1 MIGTVYTAANG
12 LNRESNYISN
22 PSIMRVIFMY
32 LVLVFLHILAVFAFL
47 MAHGV
52 SVAVAFA
59 LKRER
64 KPERIQTL
72 LNLSGGSIGVVH
84 ISLLIILVLGVVM
97 GFMGKWWGHGWI
109 WASLGL
115 LIAMYVYM
123 GLAGSGFYGKVR
135 KAVGTEYMEG
145 TKMHKPDVPAPQ
157 EEIDALLN
165 KANPGLLAVVGYS
178 AIILLTWLM
187 KFKPF

>member
-1 MIGTVYTAANG
+1 
-12 LNRESNYISN
+12 
-22 PSIMRVIFMY
+22 MY

-52 SVAVAFA
+52 SVSVAFA

-72 LNLSGGSIGVVH
+72 LNLSGASIGVVH
-84 ISLLIILVLGVVM
+84 ISLLVVLVLGVVM

-135 KAVGTEYMEG
+135 KAAGLEYMVG
-145 TKMHKPDVPAPQ
+145 SKMHQPDEPASQ
-157 EEIDALLN
+157 EVIDALLN
-165 KANPGLLAVVGYS
+165 KANPAMLAVVGYA

>member
-1 MIGTVYTAANG
+1 MSVY
-12 LNRESNYISN
+12 L
-22 PSIMRVIFMY
+22 
-32 LVLVFLHILAVFAFL
+32 LLVFVHILAVFAFL

-64 KPERIQTL
+64 SPERIHTL
-72 LNLSGGSIGVVH
+72 LDLSGASIGVVH
-84 ISLLIILVLGVVM
+84 ISLLVVLVLGVVM
-97 GFMGKWWGHGWI
+97 GFMGKWWDHGWI
-109 WASLGL
+109 WVSLGL

-123 GLAGSGFYGKVR
+123 GLAGSAFYGKVR
-135 KAVGTEYMEG
+135 KAAGLVYMVGGKIQQPEE
-145 TKMHKPDVPAPQ
+145 PASR
-157 EEIDALLN
+157 EVIDALLN
-165 KANPGLLAVVGYS
+165 KANPALLAAVGFG

>member
-1 MIGTVYTAANG
+1 
-12 LNRESNYISN
+12 
-22 PSIMRVIFMY
+22 MY
-32 LVLVFLHILAVFAFL
+32 LVMVFLHILAVFAFL

-64 KPERIQTL
+64 NLERIRTL
-72 LNLSGGSIGVVH
+72 LNLSGSSIGVVH
-84 ISLLIILVLGVVM
+84 ISLLIVLVLGVVM
-97 GFMGKWWGHGWI
+97 GFMGSWWGHGWI
-109 WASLGL
+109 WVSLGL

-135 KAVGTEYMEG
+135 KAVGQEYMEG
-145 TKMHKPDVPAPQ
+145 TKMHQPDEPATQ
-157 EEIDALLN
+157 EVIDALLN
-165 KANPGLLAVVGYS
+165 KANPALLAVVGYA

>member
-1 MIGTVYTAANG
+1 
-12 LNRESNYISN
+12 
-22 PSIMRVIFMY
+22 MY

-72 LNLSGGSIGVVH
+72 LNLSGASIGVVH
-84 ISLLIILVLGVVM
+84 ISLLVVLVLGVVM

-135 KAVGTEYMEG
+135 KAAGLEYMVG
-145 TKMHKPDVPAPQ
+145 SKMHQPDEPASQ
-157 EEIDALLN
+157 EVIDALLN
-165 KANPGLLAVVGYS
+165 KANPAMLAVVGYA

>member
-1 MIGTVYTAANG
+1 
-12 LNRESNYISN
+12 
-22 PSIMRVIFMY
+22 MY

-64 KPERIQTL
+64 NLERIRVL
-72 LNLSGGSIGVVH
+72 LNLSGASIGVVH
-84 ISLLIILVLGVVM
+84 ISLLVVLVLGVVM

-109 WASLGL
+109 WVSLGL

-135 KAVGTEYMEG
+135 KAVGQEYMVAG
-145 TKMHKPDVPAPQ
+145 KMHQPDEPAAQ
-157 EEIDALLN
+157 EVIDALLN
-165 KANPGLLAVVGYS
+165 KANPALLAVVGYA

>member
-1 MIGTVYTAANG
+1 MSVY
-12 LNRESNYISN
+12 L
-22 PSIMRVIFMY
+22 
-32 LVLVFLHILAVFAFL
+32 LLVFVHILAVFAFL

-64 KPERIQTL
+64 NLDHIRVL
-72 LNLSGGSIGVVH
+72 MNLSGASIGVVH
-84 ISLLIILVLGVVM
+84 ISLLVVLVLGVVM

-109 WASLGL
+109 WVSLGL

-135 KAVGTEYMEG
+135 KAVGQEYMVAG
-145 TKMHKPDVPAPQ
+145 KMHQADEPASQ
-157 EEIDALLN
+157 EVIDALLN
-165 KANPGLLAVVGYS
+165 KANPALLAVVGYA
-178 AIILLTWLM
+178 AIILLNWLM